1 MRTGRNGD
9 GRAGLPVA
17 RGDADRPTIAG
28 RAWAGTD
35 LDVAT
40 SEAEH
45 AHAGGVLSPRDIVTP
60 TGPAEGE
67 NDRWIFNPG
76 AIVDNSEKRSLIGF
90 DDFEVDSARTCPARV
105 LDELGENVTERIIE
119 KARDLGDG
127 GGINPAV
134 DDGGKGES
142 EEHTSELQS
151 LMRISYAVFCLK
163 KKNNTEQ
170 ETS

>member
-1 MRTGRNGD
+1 MRIRD
-9 GRAGLPVA
+9 WSSDVCS
-17 RGDADRPTIAG
+17 AD
-28 RAWAGTD
+28 
-35 LDVAT
+35 L
-40 SEAEH
+40 
-45 AHAGGVLSPRDIVTP
+45 TP

-76 AIVDNSEKRSLIGF
+76 AIVDNSGKRSLIGF

-134 DDGGKGES
+134 DDGGKGQDRKS
-142 EEHTSELQS
+142 TRLNSSH
-151 LMRISYAVFCLK
+151 
-163 KKNNTEQ
+163 
-170 ETS
+170 

>member
-45 AHAGGVLSPRDIVTP
+45 AHAGGVLSPRAIVTP

-76 AIVDNSEKRSLIGF
+76 PIVDNSEKRSLIGR
-90 DDFEVDSARTCPARV
+90 SARRRV
-105 LDELGENVTERIIE
+105 
-119 KARDLGDG
+119 
-127 GGINPAV
+127 
-134 DDGGKGES
+134 GKEWVS
-142 EEHTSELQS
+142 TS
-151 LMRISYAVFCLK
+151 RFRRYAG
-163 KKNNTEQ
+163 N
-170 ETS
+170 